1 MEYGAEI
8 TLEALARIPRMRVR
22 ATVKMLPFICKRV
35 LDADIYRR
43 YVATALY
50 AAGNNQ
56 RMTVEYSDLISR
68 KQADTRTPEQIKDDI
83 IKEAGL
89 ILNESV

>member
-8 TLEALARIPRMRVR
+8 TLEALTRIPRMRMR
-22 ATVKMLPFICKRV
+22 AAVKLLPFICKRV

-83 IKEAGL
+83 IKKAGL
-89 ILNESV
+89 ILNEPV